1 MPLMFFIGCED
12 EDGTASE
19 DSLVGTWNFV
29 ATEYDTTCTGDG
41 EVFLEG
47 TMVFDD
53 ENVTFT
59 RELGFDSFCSDIDG
73 SLVDDTTCASYYFN
87 ITLSMLH
94 EMCAEEGM
102 TLTDGGCAES
112 LTNTYTFN
120 ESLYINNVEII
131 LNNST
136 YDCIILSDYNNGV
149 LSKQFTENIIDFV
162 SDPASEH
169 IHSPNHPLVSEFLAT
184 RSKSLFC
191 SSGALAD
198 DSTWQ
203 TQNKKCMPSPG
214 NDDER
219 WSRSEFVSLFPQT
232 P

>member
-1 MPLMFFIGCED
+1 MKKLIISLMPLLFFISCED
-12 EDGTASE
+12 EDGIAAE

-120 ESLYINNVEII
+120 ESLYINNVETGYGAAECELEGGGIF
-131 LNNST
+131 SE
-136 YDCIILSDYNNGV
+136 SDSSCTFTDTVDITIDGNTATWNEVYIDEGYPEDSYCDVFV
-149 LSKQFTENIIDFV
+149 LTKQ
-162 SDPASEH
+162 
-169 IHSPNHPLVSEFLAT
+169 
-184 RSKSLFC
+184 
-191 SSGALAD
+191 
-198 DSTWQ
+198 
-203 TQNKKCMPSPG
+203 
-214 NDDER
+214 
-219 WSRSEFVSLFPQT
+219 
-232 P
+232 